1 MPSMIRPFASL
12 ALLLLAAP
20 GCALCSRCFDAAYPH
35 YGGAVPRHDLYCGRV
50 GSAFTP
56 EAGGPAGVQIPLDAT
71 APAEN
76 IPPGRR
82 IEDSSEPI
90 PSEAAP
96 AENQPGLPEPDDRPP
111 GAEALENALRGL

>member
-1 MPSMIRPFASL
+1 MIRHFASL

-20 GCALCSRCFDAAYPH
+20 GCALCSRCFDEAYPH

-56 EAGGPAGVQIPLDAT
+56 EVGGPAGEQIPLGVAG
-71 APAEN
+71 PAEA
-76 IPPGRR
+76 IAPGRR
-82 IEDSSEPI
+82 IEQYSEPM

-96 AENQPGLPEPDDRPP
+96 VENQPALPEPEDRPP
-111 GAEALENALRGL
+111 GAAALENALRGL